1 MDYNWKLVAGMG
13 VVLIL
18 PQSFV
23 LPYTYFLTESRSNN
37 DVEYN
42 IVIIGVQ
49 LVKEM
54 KVKYLEAYGDSN
66 LVIN

>member
-23 LPYTYFLTESRSNN
+23 LPYTCFLTESRSNN

-54 KVKYLEAYGDSN
+54 KVK
-66 LVIN
+66 